1 MVGKPINDTSSFTR
15 GANKRCTRSGAV
27 FARGGDHTKRLRCEG
42 GRKNKSHCANCGSS
56 ILVDSGL
63 FRFFPCHHGVC
74 SVCAYTS
81 QVDRESNAQKCPVE
95 GCGQYPTSCD
105 YVVGGET
112 KKNIPNKASNDP
124 EYLRVNAPRE
134 YLMQQHLSDFKN
146 RSANRA
152 ISLSCTKLFVSDGCL
167 RSATVTSTFSYKI
180 IKMAC
185 TRY

>member
-1 MVGKPINDTSSFTR
+1 MSSSTR
-15 GANKRCTRSGAV
+15 WANKRCTRSGAV

-56 ILVDSGL
+56 ISVDSGL

-81 QVDRESNAQKCPVE
+81 QVDRESNAQKCSVE

-112 KKNIPNKASNDP
+112 KKNIPNKASNNP
-124 EYLRVNAPRE
+124 EYLRVNAPRK
-134 YLMQQHLSDFKN
+134 YLMQQHLSEFK
-146 RSANRA
+146 SKAANGA
-152 ISLSCTKLFVSDGCL
+152 ICLSCTELFVERG
-167 RSATVTSTFSYKI
+167 V
-180 IKMAC
+180 
-185 TRY
+185 